1 MSTKEKIKTAL
12 ENYADTSGD
21 AQLRAAIGT
30 PGYRIEVENET
41 QDTGQAYVVPS
52 VMDGLL
58 TAIGEVAGEVLVTSS
73 DDDTGTLNEK
83 LLVTTGMTKTTLSP
97 GGNEKLQLSLA
108 FGTTTGTVCAG
119 NDSRFGGVQVTT
131 EDTTPS
137 TLDEKVLVT
146 TGMEKEVLTPGGD
159 EKLQLSLVFGS
170 AAGTICAGNDPRLA
184 GGNFGVVRVVSTDT
198 TPAELNSKVEVT
210 GGVLK
215 TVVTPT
221 GDAKLQLALQYGT
234 AAGTV
239 CEGNDPRLQDVSS
252 GATVKI
258 TTADTAASVLNDKLV
273 VATGLSK
280 TTLNPGAN
288 EQMQLAPVFGSDP
301 GELCSGDNYRLYNDR
316 FPLEHNFTHQH
327 LGTDEV
333 STVTPTAN
341 AIPKADPYAKL
352 DEWVS
357 DATATVKGKLRLTN
371 DLSGTALEPTVVGLS
386 NDPLPTHIGS
396 GFLKRNVSNNA
407 WEEVGYASGEQ
418 ANTVCAGNDPR
429 LDDDRWPLHHKDT
442 HKHLGDDEV
451 STATPAANAI
461 AKADG
466 SGKLDAWISDAGA
479 SVKGLT
485 TYGTGGTNACVG
497 NDGRL
502 SDDRW
507 PLHHASSHLPGGDD
521 LVATGTPG
529 PSVIPVADTFGH
541 LDSWVSF
548 ASDTVPGIVQLT
560 NDLGGTATAPTVVG
574 LNDDPLPSNSV
585 NGFLKRNA
593 ANNAWEEVA
602 YGSSANTVLVGNT
615 KLDDLATPDD
625 NTDLNA
631 SVSRHGLLPKL
642 DGITT
647 HFLDGSGAWATP
659 AGGGGGGGG
668 GASVY
673 VTAAQPA
680 TTIDS
685 GAGYVQFFPASGSS
699 SLVVPIAGTYDVEFC
714 GIFWGR
720 RGAGGARVKFVVDEG
735 LSGELTIGGDTD
747 NHWAVRVDSSIVGDH
762 TLLSSVVLT
771 AKTYTLK
778 GYFKTYDTNGT
789 SVVGTAVCP
798 VHDQRIGFNL
808 TAGDTDVNAIHKNAA
823 AEISTLAEVTP
834 VSADLLIIED
844 FSDSYNKKKVQ
855 IGNLPGGSGTD
866 VNAIH
871 KNVAAEISTITEKV
885 TPVSADLLIIEDSAD
900 SNSKKRVQIGNLPS
914 GGGGGGTTIEQEYT
928 ATGGNQSFT
937 LATNPTAN
945 ISMISGYNILS
956 VRRNGAALRYQA
968 SPTTGLEWGFTAPNQ
983 VVCKSL
989 TAGDFITVLYGNPSL
1004 AYQVAPVNIQDLL
1017 SSVPFMTSDTAP
1029 SGVCSASSTYG
1040 TAPAW
1045 HAFAA
1050 AQNGWIT
1057 NGGGAPGWIQ
1067 YQFTSAKT
1075 ILSYSIVGWSVDTY
1089 PGRLIT
1095 AWTLQGSNN
1104 GTNFTVLDTR
1114 TKLWRT
1120 GWVPWQPQLFLVTT
1134 PGSYSYYRLN
1144 ITANYGGDAYV
1155 GVQHLALYE
1164 F

>member
-41 QDTGQAYVVPS
+41 QDTGQAYVVPG

-184 GGNFGVVRVVSTDT
+184 DGNFGVVRVMSTDT
-198 TPAELNSKVEVT
+198 TPAELDSKVEVT

-234 AAGTV
+234 VAGTV

-529 PSVIPVADTFGH
+529 PGAIPVADAFSH

-548 ASDTVPGIVQLT
+548 ASGTVPGIVQLT

-778 GYFKTYDTNGT
+778 GYFKTYGTNGT

-798 VHDQRIGFNL
+798 VLDQRIGFNL
-808 TAGDTDVNAIHKNAA
+808 TAVAGLPNSPDDSPVTANAKDDEFSSNGKSLDAKWTWIRAGQPSATSGIYSEEWGLAYGKIWARIIQDSSPRDQANDWHCISQSVPGGDWTITTKVTVQV
-823 AEISTLAEVTP
+823 ISDYNFFGMFVDDGTNSNLDDWKTGHASPGQYRTTELHYLVGGAQTYDQLLTPCYDNVTYLKMQY
-834 VSADLLIIED
+834 VSATPKLV
-844 FSDSYNKKKVQ
+844 FSCSSDGIVWLKRGAHT
-855 IGNLPGGSGTD
+855 IGY
-866 VNAIH
+866 
-871 KNVAAEISTITEKV
+871 
-885 TPVSADLLIIEDSAD
+885 TPS
-900 SNSKKRVQIGNLPS
+900 R
-914 GGGGGGTTIEQEYT
+914 
-928 ATGGNQSFT
+928 F
-937 LATNPTAN
+937 
-945 ISMISGYNILS
+945 
-956 VRRNGAALRYQA
+956 
-968 SPTTGLEWGFTAPNQ
+968 GLF
-983 VVCKSL
+983 
-989 TAGDFITVLYGNPSL
+989 
-1004 AYQVAPVNIQDLL
+1004 
-1017 SSVPFMTSDTAP
+1017 
-1029 SGVCSASSTYG
+1029 
-1040 TAPAW
+1040 W
-1045 HAFAA
+1045 HA
-1050 AQNGWIT
+1050 NT
-1057 NGGGAPGWIQ
+1057 NGGAGIEVGAS
-1067 YQFTSAKT
+1067 FDFFRVT
-1075 ILSYSIVGWSVDTY
+1075 
-1089 PGRLIT
+1089 
-1095 AWTLQGSNN
+1095 
-1104 GTNFTVLDTR
+1104 
-1114 TKLWRT
+1114 
-1120 GWVPWQPQLFLVTT
+1120 QP
-1134 PGSYSYYRLN
+1134 
-1144 ITANYGGDAYV
+1144 
-1155 GVQHLALYE
+1155 
-1164 F
+1164 